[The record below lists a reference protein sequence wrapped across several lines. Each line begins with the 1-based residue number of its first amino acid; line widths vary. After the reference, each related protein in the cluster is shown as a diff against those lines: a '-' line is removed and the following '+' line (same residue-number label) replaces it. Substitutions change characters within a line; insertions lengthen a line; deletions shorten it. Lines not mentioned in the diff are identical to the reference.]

1 MTNRVPLFVH
11 LPLTLEEGAR
21 RALSDSLR
29 EHALQ
34 INWATGYDTTAVASS
49 TAVAHDFVAVDAT
62 ASAVTV
68 SLIPAVNWRDRE
80 IRIKKTSSNT
90 NVVIVSA
97 NGAELIDD
105 VTAATL
111 ATAQFSTMRLISDG
125 AQWWKV

>member
-68 SLIPAVNWRDRE
+68 SLIPAV
-80 IRIKKTSSNT
+80 
-90 NVVIVSA
+90 IVSA